1 MAGLFDPA
9 NQMRGRNEMKNTEKT
24 GNKRDR
30 LIDATKTLLWKIGY
44 ETMSP
49 KKILQES
56 GAGQGSLYHHFSG
69 KMALASTAL
78 DEMEA
83 EMHARFDQV
92 FASQSSPIKRLQ
104 AYLTLEREGLKGCR
118 LGRLANE
125 TSIADETLRA
135 PLERYFSHVQT
146 VVTQTLHEAIQ
157 QGEIDKTISPA
168 DIAAALV
175 AVVQGGYTLCR
186 IHQDPAHIKRA
197 THGALTMLNALSL
210 R

>member
-1 MAGLFDPA
+1 
-9 NQMRGRNEMKNTEKT
+9 MKNTGKT
-24 GNKRDR
+24 GNKRAR
-30 LIDATKTLLWKIGY
+30 LIDTTKALLWEIGY
-44 ETMSP
+44 ESMSP
-49 KKILQES
+49 KKILQQS

-83 EMHARFDQV
+83 EMRTRFDQV
-92 FASQSSPIKRLQ
+92 FATHSSPLKRLQ
-104 AYLTLEREGLKGCR
+104 AYLTLDRAGLKGCR

-125 TSIADETLRA
+125 TSIADAALRA

-146 VVTQTLHEAIQ
+146 VITQTLHEAIQ

-168 DIAAALV
+168 NIAAALV

-186 IHQDPAHIKRA
+186 INQDPAHIKRA
-197 THGALTMLNALSL
+197 THGALTMLNALNQ